1 HHRPQRGH
9 HGSRSRRDHHRS
21 RDQPGAAAHR
31 CLWRIP
37 PGSGRAHHRPH
48 RRCHGQARHPR
59 RRPRLLRLA
68 SDLSLKATSTEETI
82 MALSN
87 TDRIGRGF
95 AALGVGLDAFLTKAL
110 RPTLGNTSWIDILE
124 NTDLKNGRT
133 IGTYE
138 ATDPQTSL
146 RFITEKTTA
155 RFKHGWYPL
164 SDHLSRSQEA

>member
-1 HHRPQRGH
+1 
-9 HGSRSRRDHHRS
+9 
-21 RDQPGAAAHR
+21 
-31 CLWRIP
+31 
-37 PGSGRAHHRPH
+37 
-48 RRCHGQARHPR
+48 
-59 RRPRLLRLA
+59 
-68 SDLSLKATSTEETI
+68 

-164 SDHLSRSQEA
+164 SDHLSRSRKPSPPS